1 MATYADDANI
11 LITAKNINELQ
22 TKPKTPLDYM
32 TEWFLVNG

>member
-1 MATYADDANI
+1 MVIYADDANV

-32 TEWFLVNG
+32 REWILVKG